1 MTWSAV
7 RHSSVAG
14 PLLVLVLGGCGS
26 QSIRRR
32 ESPFRLFGRDDMR
45 AGLPFRTLE
54 AAAKNESV
62 RQYQCVPLWSGARRC
77 SLAVETGLLAA
88 IVDST
93 QRVIRLVAASD
104 TGSRD
109 RYDVHGLLIFRDVV
123 RDTRAA
129 WDSVG
134 TLYRDGMDA
143 DTPQLRWL
151 DPTHRWGGSLW
162 YSRAHRADV
171 RSSPAAMDAEL
182 AVSLPESITVT
193 DMPAYTLWMERQ
205 PPNPAPKPIASPLKV
220 AVGAPPTRDD
230 LLTMLRSDLRALTI
244 AEEGVVHAT
253 GNYETQLERLPF
265 TRSDGVVLQLVHA
278 TPDGWG
284 AVATHPSLPS
294 VSCVVFAGNVPTTP
308 MTRREGRRGSPG
320 EVVCDP

>member
-1 MTWSAV
+1 MKWDGVTQL
-7 RHSSVAG
+7 SVAG
-14 PLLVLVLGGCGS
+14 LVLALGGCGG
-26 QSIRRR
+26 QRVGRR
-32 ESPFRLFGRDDMR
+32 ESPFTLFGRDDMR
-45 AGLPFRTLE
+45 AGLPFRTLDE
-54 AAAKNESV
+54 SAKNESL
-62 RQYQCVPLWSGARRC
+62 RQYQCVPLWGGARRC
-77 SLAVETGLLAA
+77 SLPIETGLLVA

-93 QRVIRLVAASD
+93 QHVIRLIAASD
-104 TGSRD
+104 SGSRN

-123 RDTRAA
+123 RDTRAT

-143 DTPQLRWL
+143 ETPQLRWL

-162 YSRAHRADV
+162 YSRAHRANV

-182 AVSLPESITVT
+182 AISLPESITVT
-193 DMPAYTLWMERQ
+193 DLPAYSLLMERQ
-205 PPNPAPKPIASPLKV
+205 PTAPAPKPIASPVRV
-220 AVGAPPTRDD
+220 AVRTPPTRDD

-244 AEEGVVHAT
+244 AQEGVVHAT

-284 AVATHPSLPS
+284 AVATHPSLS
-294 VSCVVFAGNVPTTP
+294 GVSCVVFAGNVPTPPLTQ
-308 MTRREGRRGSPG
+308 REGRRGSPG